1 MMNTA
6 LLALAR
12 NDADIAEAWVRHH
25 APLTDL
31 LVVIDQGSFDGT
43 REVLEALRAEG
54 LPLLIVD
61 APALG
66 QSDAEQ
72 CTRTYRMVTPA
83 FNPELVFLLTL
94 DQFIRCNDRAS
105 MEAELAALP
114 AGAGAVLERHGHVP
128 ELSRAARDGGPSH
141 PAELPMR
148 LSQPLSPPAPAV
160 LRRRPADDLRLVL
173 GGPGQ
178 TPMLDDQPLPLYQ
191 CTSATL
197 SCYPARHRGQIA
209 ASILHAWQVHRARSG
224 AHALPR
230 ESFGW
235 RRWLDRLVTGQALDS
250 ADVIALATAGEG
262 AEAPCQSDPL
272 PGEPPLIRH
281 ARWLRTDAVERLSA
295 GLGWPDPPAPTRTE
309 AEGLRL
315 DLAPVRDLIAASGA
329 RRAIVIGPALWRDGL
344 ALACPDLHQHV
355 PQPDQADEPVDLLL
369 APEAAPGFAE
379 EIAAAAQPGPVGGIA
394 YWPADPR
401 DTLTLARELDTWAAA
416 GWRPNLMRTLSL
428 RALASYR
435 DIRRMALVLS
445 PTDPARADRDAAIRE
460 ALLAMDAQPAEWT
473 DPPPALLWHPLQ
485 ALGVQAAAVDEAAPA
500 ATDAA
505 AVPAPPPVRSVLIV
519 GSGRSGT
526 SCLAGMFSP
535 DTHHHARDLYK
546 PQVSNPKGFF
556 EAAHINDLNE
566 SILVHSAMARHGA
579 EGTRALLQGYEPHQL
594 WLARFDDDMPAAW
607 SDQHRRQ
614 IAEAVRERPL
624 CLKDP
629 RMSITLPAWLE
640 QLPDALVLSIHRSPA
655 VSAASILR
663 ECQVATYLLDFRIS
677 MHDAFAVWRQ
687 SYRRMVQAYR
697 AGADVV
703 FLRYDDLFDEQRL
716 RLLEARVGA
725 PLRRDFAERQL
736 NRTQSELVVD
746 GECQALHQL
755 LDALA
760 ELSMAGQ
767 RAQACALI
775 DQHLARWPDRPVA
788 FHGRA
793 AASPATACMA

>member
-6 LLALAR
+6 LLAIAR

-72 CTRTYRMVTPA
+72 CTRTYRMVAPT

-94 DQFIRCNDRAS
+94 DQFIRCTDRAS

-114 AGAGAVLERHGHVP
+114 PGAGAVLERHGHVP
-128 ELSRAARDGGPSH
+128 DAARAARDGGPSH

-160 LRRRPADDLRLVL
+160 LRRRSEDDARLGL

-178 TPMLDDQPLPLYQ
+178 TPVLDEQPLPLYQ

-197 SCYPARHRGQIA
+197 ACYPARHRGQVA

-230 ESFGW
+230 AQFGW
-235 RRWLDRLVTGQALDS
+235 RRWLDRLVTGQALET

-262 AEAPCQSDPL
+262 ADAPCQADPL
-272 PGEPPLIRH
+272 PGDPPLIRH
-281 ARWLRTDAVERLSA
+281 ARCLRSDAVARLSA

-309 AEGLRL
+309 AEGQRL
-315 DLAPVRDLIAASGA
+315 DLAPLRDLVGATDA
-329 RRAIVIGPALWRDGL
+329 RRAIVIGPPLWRDGL

-355 PQPDQADEPVDLLL
+355 PQPDQADEAVDLLL
-369 APEAAPGFAE
+369 APETDSGFTD
-379 EIAAAAQPGPVGGIA
+379 EIAAAAAPGLVGGIA
-394 YWPADPR
+394 YWPATPR
-401 DTLTLARELDTWAAA
+401 AAGALARELDTWAAA
-416 GWRPNLMRTLSL
+416 GWRPNLLRTLSL

-435 DIRRMALVLS
+435 DIRRAALVLS
-445 PTDPARADRDAAIRE
+445 PADPARAERDAAIRD
-460 ALLAMDAQPAEWT
+460 ALLAMDAQDTDWT
-473 DPPPALLWHPLQ
+473 DPPAALLWHPLQ
-485 ALGVQAAAVDEAAPA
+485 ALGVQLPAPAQTEAPAAAAAAPA
-500 ATDAA
+500 
-505 AVPAPPPVRSVLIV
+505 APPPVRSVLIV

-535 DTHHHARDLYK
+535 ETHHHARDLYK

-566 SILVHSAMARHGA
+566 SIQVHSAMARHGA
-579 EGTRALLQGYEPHQL
+579 DATRHLLQGFEPHQL
-594 WLARFDDDMPAAW
+594 WLARFDDGMPATW
-607 SDQHRRQ
+607 NDQHRRQ
-614 IAEAVRERPL
+614 IADAVRDRPL

-640 QLPDALVLSIHRSPA
+640 QLPDALVLSIHRPPA

-677 MHDAFAVWRQ
+677 LHDALAVWRQ

-697 AGADVV
+697 AGVDVL

-716 RLLEARVGA
+716 QQLESRVGA
-725 PLRRDFAERQL
+725 RLRRDFAERQL
-736 NRTQSELVVD
+736 NRTQAELVVD
-746 GECQALHQL
+746 SENQALHQL

-760 ELSMAGQ
+760 ELSFAGQ

-775 DQHLARWPDRPVA
+775 DQYLARWPDRTVA

-793 AASPATACMA
+793 AASPAPACVG